1 MLPPPRAERIIRCLL
16 GLVLLGVGLALMVA
30 ADLGLAP
37 WEVLHQG
44 LSERI
49 GLPIG
54 TTGILVGLVVLL
66 AWFPLHERPGV
77 GTVLNVI
84 VIGVTIDLTLL
95 WLDTPGWLGWQL
107 AFLVVGTYLWGPGS
121 SLYIGAGIGPGPRD
135 GLMTGLA
142 RRGLPVG
149 RVRLGI
155 EATVLLAGWLLGGTV
170 GVGTV
175 LFTLGIGPI
184 IAWWLPKLALDQPPA
199 PRAPGPFRR
208 RANLA
213 R

>member
-1 MLPPPRAERIIRCLL
+1 MLPQPRLARVVRCFL
-16 GLVLLGVGLALMVA
+16 GLVVLGFGLALMVA

-37 WEVLHQG
+37 WDVLHQG

-54 TTGILVGLVVLL
+54 TTGILVGVVVLL
-66 AWFPLHERPGV
+66 AWIPLREPPGI
-77 GTVLNVI
+77 GTVLNVV
-84 VIGVTIDLTLL
+84 VIGATIDLTLL
-95 WLDTPGWLGWQL
+95 WLDTPGWIGWQL
-107 AFLVVGTYLWGPGS
+107 ALLGVGIYLWGPGS
-121 SLYIGAGIGPGPRD
+121 SLYIGAGLGPGPRD

-149 RVRLGI
+149 PVRLGI
-155 EATVLLAGWLLGGTV
+155 ELTVLVLGWLLGGTV

-175 LFTLGIGPI
+175 LFTVGIGPI
-184 IAWWLPKLALDQPPA
+184 IAWWLPRLALQERPVPPT
-199 PRAPGPFRR
+199 